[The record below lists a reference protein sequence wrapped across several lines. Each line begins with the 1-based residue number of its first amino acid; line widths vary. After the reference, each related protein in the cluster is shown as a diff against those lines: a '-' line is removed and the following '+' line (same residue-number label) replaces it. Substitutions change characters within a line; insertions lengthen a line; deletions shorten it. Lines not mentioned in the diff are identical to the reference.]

1 MNSYPCPR
9 CGKEP
14 ERWFPSFFFEFS
26 WTRFDTTFFICHN
39 CRVIYM
45 DRALIREHVKTFKKL
60 QSPSIRTIYKKVIEE
75 MEKILLSLQN
85 QRQYRFIR
93 KYKKPPN

>member
-1 MNSYPCPR
+1 
-9 CGKEP
+9 
-14 ERWFPSFFFEFS
+14 
-26 WTRFDTTFFICHN
+26 
-39 CRVIYM
+39 M